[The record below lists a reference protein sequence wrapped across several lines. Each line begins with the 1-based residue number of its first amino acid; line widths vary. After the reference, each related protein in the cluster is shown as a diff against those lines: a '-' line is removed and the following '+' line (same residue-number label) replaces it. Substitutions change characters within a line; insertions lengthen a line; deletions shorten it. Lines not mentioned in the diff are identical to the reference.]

1 MDFIMAINDKVN
13 AFVWGPI
20 MLALLVGTGVYLSV
34 RVGFI
39 QVGKFGYM
47 WKNTIGT
54 LFDGKHKDKL
64 VDGITPFQAVST
76 ALASTV
82 GTGNITGIATA
93 ITIGGPGAVF
103 WMWVSA
109 FFGMVTKYSE
119 ILLALTFREKNAKGE
134 NVGGPMYYIENGLGW
149 KWMAVLFA
157 IFAALASFG
166 IGNMTQSNSIAQA
179 LEQTFSIPTWISGV
193 IVAIVVAVVILGGIK
208 SIASVN
214 EKVVPFMAAFYIVCA
229 VIVLIVNFQNIPHA
243 FALIFEN
250 AFTLPSA
257 AGGAAGYT
265 IVMAMRY
272 GFARGV
278 FSNEAGLG
286 SAPIAHAAS
295 STQDPVEQG
304 LWGIFEVFL
313 DTIVICTLTALV
325 VLTSGLWNTSGLD
338 GAPLSIAAFNQ
349 AIPHIGGYGVTIGMV
364 LFATSTMFGWS
375 YYGEKALE
383 YLFKSTSAGTI
394 RVVIIVYRC
403 LFVIAAVV
411 GAIGG
416 LKAVWAI
423 ADTLN
428 GLMAIPNLIALLAL
442 SGVVIKTTKKG
453 FERRKNNENYPEGE
467 CNWPDCY

>member
-1 MDFIMAINDKVN
+1 
-13 AFVWGPI
+13 

-349 AIPHIGGYGVTIGMV
+349 AIPHIGRLWRDHRYGALCDLHHVRLV
-364 LFATSTMFGWS
+364 L
-375 YYGEKALE
+375 L
-383 YLFKSTSAGTI
+383 
-394 RVVIIVYRC
+394 R
-403 LFVIAAVV
+403 
-411 GAIGG
+411 
-416 LKAVWAI
+416 
-423 ADTLN
+423 
-428 GLMAIPNLIALLAL
+428 
-442 SGVVIKTTKKG
+442 
-453 FERRKNNENYPEGE
+453 
-467 CNWPDCY
+467 

>member
-1 MDFIMAINDKVN
+1 MELIMAINDKVN
-13 AFVWGPI
+13 SFVWGPI
-20 MLALLVGTGVYLSV
+20 MLALLVGTGVYLSI

-54 LFDGKHKDKL
+54 LFDGRHKDKL

-103 WMWVSA
+103 WMWISA

-149 KWMAVLFA
+149 KWLAVIFA
-157 IFAALASFG
+157 IFATLASFG

-179 LEQTFSIPTWISGV
+179 LEQSFHIPTLASGIV
-193 IVAIVVAVVILGGIK
+193 VAIVVAVVILGGIK
-208 SIASVN
+208 SIAKVN
-214 EKVVPFMAAFYIVCA
+214 EKIVPFMAAFYIVCA
-229 VIVLIVNFQNIPHA
+229 VIVLIINFREIPHA
-243 FALIFEN
+243 FGLIFGN

-257 AGGAAGYT
+257 AGGVAGYS
-265 IVMAMRY
+265 IMMAMRY

-295 STQDPVEQG
+295 STKDPVEQG

-313 DTIVICTLTALV
+313 DTIVICSLTALV
-325 VLTSGLWNTSGLD
+325 VLTSGLWDGGLD

-383 YLFKSTSAGTI
+383 YLFKGTSAGTI
-394 RVVIIVYRC
+394 KVAIIVYRC

-411 GAIGG
+411 GAVGG
-416 LKAVWAI
+416 LQFIWSI

-453 FERRKNNENYPEGE
+453 FERRKNNQNYPDGE

>member
-103 WMWVSA
+103 WMWISA

-149 KWMAVLFA
+149 KWLAVLFA

-338 GAPLSIAAFNQ
+338 GVPLSIAAFNQ

>member
-1 MDFIMAINDKVN
+1 
-13 AFVWGPI
+13 
-20 MLALLVGTGVYLSV
+20 
-34 RVGFI
+34 
-39 QVGKFGYM
+39 
-47 WKNTIGT
+47 
-54 LFDGKHKDKL
+54 
-64 VDGITPFQAVST
+64 
-76 ALASTV
+76 
-82 GTGNITGIATA
+82 
-93 ITIGGPGAVF
+93 
-103 WMWVSA
+103 
-109 FFGMVTKYSE
+109 
-119 ILLALTFREKNAKGE
+119 
-134 NVGGPMYYIENGLGW
+134 
-149 KWMAVLFA
+149 
-157 IFAALASFG
+157 
-166 IGNMTQSNSIAQA
+166 
-179 LEQTFSIPTWISGV
+179 
-193 IVAIVVAVVILGGIK
+193 
-208 SIASVN
+208 
-214 EKVVPFMAAFYIVCA
+214 MAAFYIVCA